1 MSNDPAIESAA
12 APPNQGYGPGYGAP
26 PPSYGGGEGGDQWM
40 DPRRIIGL
48 IITYRWLI
56 IGLTCAATLVGFL
69 YASLQTPLYRAQAT
83 ILVDRGGAPI
93 RELPNPGENLLQDQV
108 YYASQLGVMESRAVA
123 ELALQFMPP
132 SVAASFNRLP
142 DPVGALLR
150 HTVRVSQ
157 ERNSALFT
165 FSALSPDREAA
176 AAIANAFAKAYREE
190 TVRENIQF
198 ISETNKL
205 LAEQAKKLQ
214 SQYTEMQKQ
223 YAAYLSQTG
232 SYYPKN
238 QSSIVDSRIQSL
250 ELRKSE
256 LLIQKQALGAQMM
269 PLIEVQKGE
278 LDPLAVAAVR
288 QDDIIRGLVK
298 QYQEGQKELAKMAS
312 QFTPEYPPYQK
323 EAAELES
330 IKGRIRAQAMTL
342 LHAQQGQSEALSAEL
357 ASLDKEL
364 ADLKAQAIHLA
375 EGSSQSL
382 AMGSGVDALQKY
394 LTLLNE
400 KIQELDVAGKVLASR
415 VSIVNPAVAPDVP
428 YSPRK
433 ARTTLFAFLLGL
445 MMSAGII
452 AAVQVLD
459 KRIKDPD
466 AIERKM
472 GIPLVGLIPF
482 YSKEDQWLVVEAFQA
497 LRTSIHYASDHRRKN
512 ILLIASP
519 SSGEGKSSV
528 AANLG
533 IIAAKAGERVLL
545 IDCDLR
551 KSTLHQFFK
560 LDPKRGLSDLLAA
573 PEMNAKEFILE
584 TSSKGLSLL
593 PAGPTPLNPPA
604 LFSMTRFHDLLEWG
618 RKEYDWVFVDTPPLL
633 AITDGSLIAEHV
645 DLVLLV
651 AAVKITQKPLLE
663 RALEMMQRLNKE
675 VAGVVLNRFDWR
687 APDYYHYYYGKYHAK
702 HYHYYGGNP
711 AAPTV
716 LDRAASTARKMTRRA
731 IGQRKGAPRGPV
743 V

>member
-1 MSNDPAIESAA
+1 MPSDQPLESAT
-12 APPNQGYGPGYGAP
+12 APQGQGYGPTYGAP
-26 PPSYGGGEGGDQWM
+26 PPSYGGGEGGNEWL
-40 DPRRIIGL
+40 DPRRLIGL
-48 IITYRWLI
+48 AITYRWLI
-56 IGLTCAATLVGFL
+56 VGLTLAAALLGFL
-69 YASLQTPLYRAQAT
+69 YASLQTPLYMAQAT

-93 RELPNPGENLLQDQV
+93 RELPNPSEDWLQDQV
-108 YYASQLGVMESRAVA
+108 YYASQLGVMKSRAVA
-123 ELALQFMPP
+123 ELALQLLPP
-132 SVAASFNRLP
+132 SLAASFNGLP
-142 DPVGALLR
+142 DPAGALDR
-150 HTVRVSQ
+150 TVSVSQ
-157 ERNSALFT
+157 QRNSALFT
-165 FSALSPDREAA
+165 FTAVSPDREAA
-176 AAIANAFAKAYREE
+176 AALANAFAKAYREE

-214 SQYTEMQKQ
+214 GQYTEMQKQ
-223 YAAYLSQTG
+223 YGAYLSQTG

-256 LLIQKQALGAQMM
+256 LLIQKQALDAQMM
-269 PLIEVQKGE
+269 PLIEVQKGD

-298 QYQEGQKELAKMAS
+298 QYQEGQKDLAKMAS

-357 ASLDKEL
+357 ASLDKEV
-364 ADLKAQAIHLA
+364 ADLKGQAIHLA

-415 VSIVNPAVAPDVP
+415 VSIVNPAITPRAPF
-428 YSPRK
+428 SPRK
-433 ARTTLFAFLLGL
+433 ARTTLFAFLFGL
-445 MMSAGII
+445 MLSAGII
-452 AAVQVLD
+452 GAIQVLD

-466 AIERKM
+466 AIERKL
-472 GIPLVGLIPF
+472 GVPLVGLIPF
-482 YSKEDQWLVVEAFQA
+482 YSKEDQWLVVEAFQS

-528 AANLG
+528 TANLG

-545 IDCDLR
+545 LDCDLR

-560 LDPKRGLSDLLAA
+560 LAPKRGLSDLLAA

-584 TSSKGLSLL
+584 TSSRGLFLL

-604 LFSMTRFHDLLEWG
+604 LFSMTRFHDLLEWA
-618 RKEYDWVFVDTPPLL
+618 RKE
-633 AITDGSLIAEHV
+633 
-645 DLVLLV
+645 
-651 AAVKITQKPLLE
+651 
-663 RALEMMQRLNKE
+663 
-675 VAGVVLNRFDWR
+675 
-687 APDYYHYYYGKYHAK
+687 
-702 HYHYYGGNP
+702 
-711 AAPTV
+711 
-716 LDRAASTARKMTRRA
+716 
-731 IGQRKGAPRGPV
+731 
-743 V
+743 

>member
-1 MSNDPAIESAA
+1 MPSDQPLESAT
-12 APPNQGYGPGYGAP
+12 APQGQGYGPAYGAP
-26 PPSYGGGEGGDQWM
+26 PPSYGGGEGGDQWL
-40 DPRRIIGL
+40 DPRRLIGL
-48 IITYRWLI
+48 AITYRWLI
-56 IGLTCAATLVGFL
+56 VGLTLAAALLGFL
-69 YASLQTPLYRAQAT
+69 RASLQTPLYMAQAT

-93 RELPNPGENLLQDQV
+93 RELPNPSEDWLQDQV
-108 YYASQLGVMESRAVA
+108 YYASQLGVMKSRAVA
-123 ELALQFMPP
+123 ELALQLLPP
-132 SVAASFNRLP
+132 SLAASFNGLP
-142 DPVGALLR
+142 DPAGALDG
-150 HTVRVSQ
+150 TVGVSQ
-157 ERNSALFT
+157 QRNSALFT
-165 FSALSPDREAA
+165 FTAVSPDREAA
-176 AAIANAFAKAYREE
+176 AAFANAFAKAYREE

-214 SQYTEMQKQ
+214 GQYTEMQKQ
-223 YAAYLSQTG
+223 YGAYLSQTG

-256 LLIQKQALGAQMM
+256 LLIQKQALDAQMM
-269 PLIEVQKGE
+269 PLIEVQKGD

-323 EAAELES
+323 EAAELQS

-342 LHAQQGQSEALSAEL
+342 LHAQQGQSEALTAEL
-357 ASLDKEL
+357 ASLDKEV
-364 ADLKAQAIHLA
+364 ADLKGQAIHLA

-415 VSIVNPAVAPDVP
+415 VSIVNPAITPGAPF
-428 YSPRK
+428 SPRK
-433 ARTTLFAFLLGL
+433 LRTTLFAFLFGL
-445 MMSAGII
+445 MLSAGII
-452 AAVQVLD
+452 GAIQVLD

-466 AIERKM
+466 AIERKL
-472 GIPLVGLIPF
+472 GVPLVGLIPF
-482 YSKEDQWLVVEAFQA
+482 YSKEDQWLVVEAFQS

-528 AANLG
+528 TANLG

-545 IDCDLR
+545 LDCDLR
-551 KSTLHQFFK
+551 KSTLHQFFR

-573 PEMNAKEFILE
+573 PDMNPKAFILE
-584 TSSKGLSLL
+584 TSSRGLFLL

-604 LFSMTRFHDLLEWG
+604 LFSMTRFQDLLEWA

-651 AAVKITQKPLLE
+651 AAAKATQEPLLE
-663 RALEMMQRLNKE
+663 KALEMMQRLNKE

-687 APDYYHYYYGKYHAK
+687 APDYYHYYFGKYHAK
-702 HYHYYGGNP
+702 HYHYYGGKP
-711 AAPTV
+711 VPPTV
-716 LDRAASTARKMTRRA
+716 LDKAAATARKVTRRA
-731 IGQRKGAPRGPV
+731 MGQKKGAPRGPV